1 MNRFFV
7 PSFLLLAAGSLGA
20 QTPVSQA
27 SSTAPAPLDAIVG
40 IVGDQPITRYDL
52 REKVLSRIQSGTPKP
67 ATAADS
73 AVLDSLVLSDMI
85 DEELLI
91 QKSKDL
97 KIDIADADLTP
108 QVDRQVR
115 DVRSKYDTETEFR
128 NALAEASMGTPEEYR
143 RYLMDEYRRQMT
155 LDKTIHQLTTD
166 GKIIPLNV
174 TEAEVQAEYNR
185 NKAFLPPKPASVT
198 FKQIVMAPQPTA
210 AAKEV
215 ARVKAESLLVQ
226 LKSGTDFEKLA
237 KRESMDLSTKES
249 GGDIGWHRRND
260 DLPEFERWLFG
271 TPFVAGLQPGELSP
285 VVETAYGYHIIR
297 VDRVQPGEVKAHQIL
312 IVPTID
318 SADIAR
324 THVLADSV
332 GLLLKNGAPF
342 DTLAKKYHDYA
353 DKEETSIL
361 TPFWRDSLPVPYQKA
376 FILKKAGDIEVF
388 QIPGSARHPTIPSFV
403 VAQLLTVNEG
413 GEQTLAELRSA
424 VRSELAQRGGVRR
437 YVEQLRK
444 ATYVSVRLNR
454 SADVAKT
461 SP

>member
-1 MNRFFV
+1 MKRFLV
-7 PSFLLLAAGSLGA
+7 PSFLLLVAGSLGA
-20 QTPVSQA
+20 QTPVIQA
-27 SSTAPAPLDAIVG
+27 SSTSPLDAIVG
-40 IVGDQPITRYDL
+40 VVGDQPITRYDL
-52 REKVLSRIQSGTPKP
+52 REKVLARIQSGTPKP
-67 ATAADS
+67 TTAADS
-73 AVLDSLVLSDMI
+73 VVLDSLVLSDMI

-97 KIDIADADLTP
+97 KIEIADADLTP

-128 NALAEASMGTPEEYR
+128 NALAEAGMGTPEEYR

-174 TEAEVQAEYNR
+174 TEAEVEAEYNR

-198 FKQIVMAPQPTA
+198 FKQIIMAPQPTA

-237 KRESMDLSTKES
+237 KRESMDLKTKEL

-312 IVPTID
+312 IVPTVD
-318 SADIAR
+318 SADVVR
-324 THVLADSV
+324 THLLADSV
-332 GLLLKNGAPF
+332 AVWLKNGTPF

-353 DKEETSIL
+353 DKEETGIL

-376 FILKKAGDIEVF
+376 FILKKPGDITVF
-388 QIPGSARHPTIPSFV
+388 EIPWKPGVPKYV
-403 VAQLLTVNEG
+403 VAQLLTMSEG
-413 GEQTLAELRSA
+413 GEQTLGELRAA
-424 VRSELAQRGGVRR
+424 VRSELAQRGGVHR

-444 ATYVSVRLNR
+444 STYVSVRLNQA
-454 SADVAKT
+454 ADVAK
-461 SP
+461 PAP

>member
-1 MNRFFV
+1 MKRFLV
-7 PSFLLLAAGSLGA
+7 PSLLLLVAGSLSA
-20 QTPVSQA
+20 QTPVVQA
-27 SSTAPAPLDAIVG
+27 SSTSPAPLDAIVA

-67 ATAADS
+67 TTALDS
-73 AVLDSLVLSDMI
+73 TVLDSLVLSDMI

-97 KIDIADADLTP
+97 KIEIADADLTP

-115 DVRSKYDTETEFR
+115 DVRSKYNTETEFR
-128 NALAEASMGTPEEYR
+128 NALAEAGMGTPEEYR

-155 LDKTIHQLTTD
+155 MDKTIRQLTTD
-166 GKIIPLNV
+166 GKLIPLNV
-174 TEAEVQAEYNR
+174 TEAEVEAEYNR

-198 FKQIVMAPQPTA
+198 FKQIIMAPQPTA

-226 LKSGTDFEKLA
+226 LKTGTDFEKLA
-237 KRESMDLSTKES
+237 KRESMDLKSRES

-312 IVPTID
+312 IAPIVD
-318 SADIAR
+318 SADVVR
-324 THVLADSV
+324 THLLADSV
-332 GLLLKNGAPF
+332 AVLLKNGTPF

-353 DKEETSIL
+353 DKEETGIL
-361 TPFWRDSLPVPYQKA
+361 TPFWRDSLPVPYQTA
-376 FILKKAGDIEVF
+376 FMLKKPGDISVF
-388 QIPGSARHPTIPSFV
+388 QIPWHPGVPKFV
-403 VAQLLTVNEG
+403 VAQLLTVSEG
-413 GEQTLAELRSA
+413 GEQTL
-424 VRSELAQRGGVRR
+424 G
-437 YVEQLRK
+437 
-444 ATYVSVRLNR
+444 
-454 SADVAKT
+454 
-461 SP
+461 